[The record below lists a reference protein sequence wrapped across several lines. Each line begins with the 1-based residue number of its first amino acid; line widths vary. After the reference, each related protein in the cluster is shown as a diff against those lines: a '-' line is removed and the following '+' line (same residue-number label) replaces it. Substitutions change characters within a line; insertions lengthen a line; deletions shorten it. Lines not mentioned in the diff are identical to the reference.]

1 MDPASKQG
9 AGSIWLS
16 YHDPGNKITLTP
28 IMSSKALIIGWS
40 HLSWMNHGPWV
51 MHSHTT
57 RDPQES
63 YLDWQFNYYIL
74 TTTYYQPVWEFGC
87 PRLFIY
93 CRILI
98 GAPDDESPLATSNSL
113 SRPGSVYRCTS
124 RPPFQC
130 SVIPFDNTGNN
141 NVSGSAIDE
150 KSHQW
155 FGASI
160 SSSGIDGYVVVRQ
173 ISE

>member
-1 MDPASKQG
+1 MCTANECFSTRSAKNEWVKEFFTRAPNFQPLPRNR
-9 AGSIWLS
+9 WLLLFAFWRIELE
-16 YHDPGNKITLTP
+16 NIIT
-28 IMSSKALIIGWS
+28 A
-40 HLSWMNHGPWV
+40 
-51 MHSHTT
+51 
-57 RDPQES
+57 R
-63 YLDWQFNYYIL
+63 
-74 TTTYYQPVWEFGC
+74 
-87 PRLFIY
+87 FIY

-98 GAPDDESPLATSNSL
+98 GAPEDESPLATSNSL

-160 SSSGIDGYVVVRQ
+160 SSSGIDGYVVVRN
-173 ISE
+173 ISKFYLPFTGLVINNLTNDRLLTFRLVLLDTPIFQ